1 MSGKL
6 FNQSKEKIKG
16 HNKDLIHLEA
26 VHDVFDIYL
35 WLSYRFQDMFP
46 DVEIVRSVQT
56 ELDHVIEDGVANIV
70 QLLKNADSGVTS
82 GAARV
87 PVEDAFEAKNRK
99 LMNHKRWQHDNK
111 NLRTKKNAAK
121 GDNDQPPGINEIIS
135 PVTTELSEELK
146 ATLKVLLYNQY
157 SITRYRS
164 SNTSEIKQSFIKMS
178 LFVLIGFYV

>member
-1 MSGKL
+1 MSPSSKL
-6 FNQSKEKIKG
+6 NLHWLTFIDS
-16 HNKDLIHLEA
+16 LISS
-26 VHDVFDIYL
+26 FDSLI
-35 WLSYRFQDMFP
+35 Q
-46 DVEIVRSVQT
+46 
-56 ELDHVIEDGVANIV
+56 V

-87 PVEDAFEAKNRK
+87 PDEDAFEAKNRK

-111 NLRTKKNAAK
+111 NLRTKKDAAK

-157 SITRYRS
+157 SIVRGYCPS
-164 SNTSEIKQSFIKMS
+164 SNTSEMKQSFIKMS